1 MEKGDIILIGGLNE
15 EIATIKQE
23 KQNNVVIVEKKVF
36 DALQKNNLDLMEKLD
51 EAIKT
56 LKEYACSENWKTNDV
71 WYNVWYDGEGY
82 EEARECLNSLGVKYD
97 K

>member
-1 MEKGDIILIGGLNE
+1 MTE
-15 EIATIKQE
+15 TIT
-23 KQNNVVIVEKKVF
+23 VEKKVF
-36 DALQKNNLDLMEKLD
+36 DVMQKNNLDLMAKLD
-51 EAIKT
+51 EAIET

-97 K
+97 E

>member
-1 MEKGDIILIGGLNE
+1 MIDEYMPSLMKE
-15 EIATIKQE
+15 TIT
-23 KQNNVVIVEKKVF
+23 VEKKVF
-36 DALQKNNLDLMEKLD
+36 DVLQKNNLDLMEKLD